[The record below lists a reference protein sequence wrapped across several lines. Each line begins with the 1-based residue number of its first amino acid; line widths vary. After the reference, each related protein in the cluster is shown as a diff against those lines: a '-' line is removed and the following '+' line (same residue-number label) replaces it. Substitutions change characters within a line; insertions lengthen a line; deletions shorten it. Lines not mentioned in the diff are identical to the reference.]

1 MSNPQAIIDLFSRL
15 LQVATQ
21 VGLTASALFLAWA
34 GFLYMTASG
43 SPRRMETA
51 KDAAFAALGGLAIVL
66 LAQAIANL
74 VQSAILPRGT

>member
-1 MSNPQAIIDLFSRL
+1 
-15 LQVATQ
+15 
-21 VGLTASALFLAWA
+21 
-34 GFLYMTASG
+34 MTASG